1 MSYDT
6 TYKWRC
12 IRGYIT
18 QEVIRGFGTTT
29 SFIAWDPWAFLRVHL
44 TTFKTGLFT
53 PLTLKDIGALGETV
67 MVRFS
72 RGTVKGVAV
81 SEHPAMGPSH
91 ASGRTWCGVYS
102 IDWRELDDL
111 CGVYSIDCREG
122 LWDSRQLCA
131 IVAGVRNAMGASA
144 VSTIFKWP

>member
-1 MSYDT
+1 MSYDI
-6 TYKWRC
+6 TYKWRR

-29 SFIAWDPWAFLRVHL
+29 LFIAWDPWAFLRVLL

-53 PLTLKDIGALGETV
+53 PLALKDIGALGETV
-67 MVRFS
+67 LVLKRNCERS
-72 RGTVKGVAV
+72 SCQWAP
-81 SEHPAMGPSH
+81 SNGPSH